1 MKYSFTNS
9 NSFVTWNPQCDIR
22 ECKLHVYDKRQTLKK
37 LENEQIKTNQKIFVD
52 KKLRETTNLCE
63 EIMNSRRQAKG
74 KLSHVAQIQ
83 FTFAV

>member
-1 MKYSFTNS
+1 MYTTNG
-9 NSFVTWNPQCDIR
+9 
-22 ECKLHVYDKRQTLKK
+22 KRQMLKK

-52 KKLRETTNLCE
+52 KKLRETTNLCV
-63 EIMNSRRQAKG
+63 EIMNSRRQTKG

>member
-1 MKYSFTNS
+1 MILESVSFTYTTNG
-9 NSFVTWNPQCDIR
+9 
-22 ECKLHVYDKRQTLKK
+22 KRQMLKK

-52 KKLRETTNLCE
+52 KKLRETTNLCV